1 MTYLLIAALLLPGG
15 INKLLNFSKFA
26 ASLATKGVPY
36 SKLVAMLNVAVEV
49 VGPIALII
57 GLWPLLTA
65 LALIALTL
73 DHVDHLPVRSIRRGV
88 QAAAADPL
96 DEERRGDRGPAIL
109 RSERSGSMEPD
120 RPASS
125 LTVALIISPSK
136 GAALGEACH
145 NCSSHNPCERFA
157 RSQGIASASI
167 SRTVSASA
175 PHGSTQVKL
184 AASDTSPLPL

>member
-1 MTYLLIAALLLPGG
+1 MNRSQDAALLLARLLVAALLLPGG

-73 DHVDHLPVRSIRRGV
+73 VTTWTTYRFGVFGAVFKQPQPVVLMKNLAVIAGLLFYAVS
-88 QAAAADPL
+88 
-96 DEERRGDRGPAIL
+96 GP
-109 RSERSGSMEPD
+109 
-120 RPASS
+120 
-125 LTVALIISPSK
+125 
-136 GAALGEACH
+136 GAW
-145 NCSSHNPCERFA
+145 
-157 RSQGIASASI
+157 
-167 SRTVSASA
+167 SRTGLRRA
-175 PHGSTQVKL
+175 
-184 AASDTSPLPL
+184 